1 MQGNTQDLCALP
13 NKSSPRA
20 NIEIAIKLPVYNRQH
35 WHLDHIGHRHDDAHH
50 RPKVSQVST
59 AAELT
64 HWDFTA
70 LGDLSTWFQYEIWQ
84 RDKTNA
90 ISHLQLG
97 LGITLSTGSTTIQNT
112 HHILAEPT
120 LQPGS
125 GALSFTVAATCRN
138 TISIPTLITAKSI
151 HIFTSS
157 SYPFNAKGK
166 KAYHFGDTWLFHL
179 GGNYPLFKWMEMYGQ
194 LTGQWQKRNH
204 AGKTSEHT
212 DATGGAVI
220 YLSPGLVFNLH
231 ENLAVF
237 SYLQFPLYQ
246 YVNQVQLISSHNL
259 LLGLTL
265 HY

>member
-112 HHILAEPT
+112 L
-120 LQPGS
+120 
-125 GALSFTVAATCRN
+125 
-138 TISIPTLITAKSI
+138 TISLPNPHYNQVVA
-151 HIFTSS
+151 
-157 SYPFNAKGK
+157 
-166 KAYHFGDTWLFHL
+166 
-179 GGNYPLFKWMEMYGQ
+179 PLA
-194 LTGQWQKRNH
+194 L
-204 AGKTSEHT
+204 
-212 DATGGAVI
+212 
-220 YLSPGLVFNLH
+220 LSQQP
-231 ENLAVF
+231 AAIR
-237 SYLQFPLYQ
+237 SLYQ
-246 YVNQVQLISSHNL
+246 L
-259 LLGLTL
+259 
-265 HY
+265 